1 MVMQFKLI
9 KQRSETNLIAF
20 ARDNYSREKVE
31 KSRSDRSAIGDYSRK
46 KVKKWGQNGRFPMGD
61 YSQKANIKRK
71 RKTETFPNLH
81 IPQGIIISTVLNLLS
96 I

>member
-31 KSRSDRSAIGDYSRK
+31 KSRRMTGLQLVIIDGK
-46 KVKKWGQNGRFPMGD
+46 K
-61 YSQKANIKRK
+61 
-71 RKTETFPNLH
+71 
-81 IPQGIIISTVLNLLS
+81 
-96 I
+96 